1 MRDQCDDQNIHGFS
15 SSVIVFSMEEVT
27 MKVLIAF
34 LLLAS
39 GAASANGVVFC
50 DGGLQFITNKPAAE
64 QAHYVGEPFVLSLNV
79 PADWF
84 VQYNGGPIENLGLRP
99 AGPVFVTP
107 QATGLYVLRAFQVGA
122 GYCTL
127 SDTVLALPS
136 VDSITA
142 GGTLWTVSSI
152 TFSASVSNGA
162 GAKTYLWNF
171 GDGGTSTAV
180 SPTHSYN
187 TAGSFAVN
195 LTVTDA
201 NGRQGSRQQVVAIA
215 DNPNVPG
222 QVGPILS
229 EFMGCSAYKASYGL
243 EWTPGGSQPSN
254 YFLYR
259 IKPASPAFTTWTQ
272 YWLTS
277 PRRIERGLLNQHYT
291 VEISGCISNSVATCG
306 PARSKLLTAQ
316 NCSGSAF

>member
-1 MRDQCDDQNIHGFS
+1 
-15 SSVIVFSMEEVT
+15 
-27 MKVLIAF
+27 MKGLVVF

-39 GAASANGVVFC
+39 GAASANGIVFC
-50 DGGLQFITNKPAAE
+50 EWPGGLARVTNLQAA
-64 QAHYVGEPFVLSLNV
+64 QRAHYVGEPFVLAVDL

-84 VQYNGGPIENLGLRP
+84 IQYNGGPIQNLGVYQ
-99 AGPVFVTP
+99 AGPVGVNP
-107 QATGLYVLRAFQVGA
+107 PAAGVYILRGFRPGE

-127 SDTVLALPS
+127 SDTVLAMPS
-136 VDSITA
+136 VDSITVS
-142 GGTLWTVSSI
+142 GTLWTVSSI
-152 TFSASVSNGA
+152 AFSASVSSGA
-162 GAKTYLWNF
+162 DPKTYLWNF

-187 TAGSFAVN
+187 TAGNFAVT

-201 NGRQGSRQQVVAIA
+201 NGRQGSRQQVIAIV

-222 QVGPILS
+222 QPGLILS
-229 EFMGCSAYKASYGL
+229 EFMGCSANKASYGL

-272 YWLTS
+272 YWLTR
-277 PRRIERGLLNQHYT
+277 PMRIERGLLNQHYT
-291 VEISGCISNSVATCG
+291 VEVSGCISNSSATCG
-306 PARSKLLTAQ
+306 PVRTKLLTAQ
-316 NCSGSAF
+316 NCSGGAF